1 MIHKYQSN
9 ALLKRFIP
17 ITLRLNYLIET
28 NGAVVT
34 YKAKALFK
42 RLPVA
47 YGPNINGGILNN
59 VSSFTQYGK
68 CERVILPESGG

>member
-1 MIHKYQSN
+1 
-9 ALLKRFIP
+9 
-17 ITLRLNYLIET
+17 LIET

-47 YGPNINGGILNN
+47 YVPNINDGILNN

-68 CERVILPESGG
+68 CECVILPESGG